1 MIWKNIFSLRA
12 INLEE
17 LSFKIIKNKGKYE
30 MQVFDEKI
38 FEEKIPL
45 NFDKD
50 INLKE
55 NGIKVGTTQK
65 FI

>member
-1 MIWKNIFSLRA
+1 
-12 INLEE
+12 
-17 LSFKIIKNKGKYE
+17 